1 MGSRMERCPRYRQ
14 DSFLQGRCGKC
25 CGKQG
30 GVPGL
35 EVIVKGRVQTDT
47 EPSGKPVHISVH
59 CRHVITRFPIKLEE
73 VAFRSPHLVLFP
85 GGWGEHEKNPVMP
98 PVLSPSPPFTG
109 VCVTSCDFSFKVKV

>member
-1 MGSRMERCPRYRQ
+1 M
-14 DSFLQGRCGKC
+14 
-25 CGKQG
+25 
-30 GVPGL
+30 
-35 EVIVKGRVQTDT
+35 KGRVQTDT

-98 PVLSPSPPFTG
+98 PVGKTPSCRPSSHHLLLLQGFL
-109 VCVTSCDFSFKVKV
+109 